1 METMETIVPE
11 ALSFWNENVRKA
23 LKIKDWKTPNQL
35 VRMNSPVQIRIV
47 APQNRSFWLKRAVL
61 LCFLYFLAFL
71 KFAVRALTTEQA
83 TDRKNQGSGGAIPPG
98 LCAFSG
104 LRHFMYIFR

>member
-1 METMETIVPE
+1 METMETRVPE

-98 LCAFSG
+98 PCAFSG